1 MFNAAQGQP
10 RVPICWE
17 VAWLGL
23 PEVDASLTI
32 SDGLP
37 DGSHVKNL
45 LCLVSG
51 GVKIPS
57 EGGLKFP
64 KKTGTNLACV
74 VIWISPVAIGTR

>member
-1 MFNAAQGQP
+1 MVARKFAHFLGEVEHGHAVQIIKHGRVVARLVSDCDFMEGKQAA
-10 RVPICWE
+10 
-17 VAWLGL
+17 ALF
-23 PEVDASLTI
+23 
-32 SDGLP
+32 
-37 DGSHVKNL
+37 
-45 LCLVSG
+45 VSG